1 MPRID
6 LEVVVITEIG
16 IAPTEIGTQQSLNVR
31 VGVEIDADAANKAAR
46 TADIRDTLD
55 YGHCRNIVRKVF
67 EGCRFDLL
75 EEPTLLIKRQIE
87 ELPHVRSVVVS
98 LAKAHPWPDV
108 PSVRF
113 TA

>member
-1 MPRID
+1 M
-6 LEVVVITEIG
+6 ITEIG
-16 IAPTEIGTQQSLNVR
+16 IAPSEIGTQQSLDVR
-31 VGVEIDADAANKAAR
+31 IGVEIDTDAANKAAQ
-46 TADIRDTLD
+46 TADIRQTLD
-55 YGHCRNIVRKVF
+55 YSQCRSIVRHVF

-98 LAKAHPWPDV
+98 IAKAHPWPDV